1 MKIAVI
7 VAMQKELALMEHM
20 LENAKRTEVIGRP
33 VLTGK
38 IGRHEVALMQCGIGK
53 VNAAL
58 GASYL
63 IDMFKPDLVMN
74 SGVAGGASKKVHPLS
89 VVVAETVAYHD
100 VWCGPGTL
108 YGAAADLE
116 PLLAADA
123 HALAAARSLP
133 ASKEALFGLI
143 CSGDKFISK
152 ASEVKQIR
160 KDFPEALAVDMESG
174 AIAQTCRMRGVP
186 FFVVRVIS
194 DTPGEAD
201 NISQYQNFWNDAP
214 SETFRFL
221 QELIDKL

>member
-7 VAMQKELALMEHM
+7 VAMQKEMALMEPM
-20 LENAKRTEVIGRP
+20 LEDAERTKIIGHP

-38 IGRHEVALMQCGIGK
+38 IGNHEVALMQCGIGK

-63 IDMFKPDLVMN
+63 IDMFHPDLIVN

-100 VWCGPGTL
+100 VWCGPGTP
-108 YGAAADLE
+108 YGAAADMEVELS
-116 PLLAADA
+116 ADSD
-123 HALAAARSLP
+123 ALQAARRLP
-133 ASKEALFGLI
+133 ASADALFGLV

-152 ASEVKQIR
+152 ASEVQQIR
-160 KDFPEALAVDMESG
+160 EEFPDVLAVDMESG
-174 AIAQTCRMRGVP
+174 AIAQTCYLRGVP

-201 NISQYQNFWNDAP
+201 NISQYQNFWVDAP
-214 SETFRFL
+214 TETFRFL
-221 QELIDKL
+221 KELINEL